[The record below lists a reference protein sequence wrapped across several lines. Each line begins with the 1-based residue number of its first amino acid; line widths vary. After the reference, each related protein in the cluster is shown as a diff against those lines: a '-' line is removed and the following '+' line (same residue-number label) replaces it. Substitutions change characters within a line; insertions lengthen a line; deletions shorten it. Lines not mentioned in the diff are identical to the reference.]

1 MAKRMTPAMER
12 IVHANTT
19 KSGKQKEFTFTR
31 DAWLRFK
38 RNKTAVI
45 GLIMIAL
52 ILFVA
57 AFAPLLCSYDYT
69 STDYMAAFQKP
80 NAEHWFGTDNLGRDL
95 FSRCIYGTRISV
107 PLGIICM
114 IFGCLTGGFL
124 GMVAAYFAGSVD
136 NIIMRVMDV
145 LQAIPGTLLAIVVV
159 ATLGN
164 GTFQLVVAL
173 LISSMPMMA
182 KTFRA
187 AIFTVRSADYMESC
201 RSIGASNMRLM
212 VQHALPN
219 ALGHIIIFAV
229 SSIPSTIM
237 IITSLSY
244 IGLGITP
251 PTPEWGALL
260 SAGKDYFMSY
270 GYMVLFP
277 GLMIMFTV
285 LAFNLFGDGLRDAL
299 DPRLK

>member
-12 IVHANTT
+12 INKANTT
-19 KSGKQKEFTFTR
+19 RSGRQKEFTFTR
-31 DAWLRFK
+31 DAWMRFK

-45 GLIMIAL
+45 GLVMIVI
-52 ILFVA
+52 ILLVA
-57 AFAPLLCSYDYT
+57 AFAPWLCPYDYT
-69 STDYMAAFQKP
+69 ETDYLAANQKP
-80 NAEHWFGTDNLGRDL
+80 SAEHWFGTDNLGRDL

-114 IFGCLTGGFL
+114 VFGCLTGGFL
-124 GMVAAYFAGSVD
+124 GMVAAYFAGATD
-136 NIIMRVMDV
+136 NIIMRIMDV
-145 LQAIPGTLLAIVVV
+145 LQAIPGTLLAIVVI

-164 GTFQLVVAL
+164 GTTQLVIAL

-201 RSIGASNMRLM
+201 RSIGAGNMRLM
-212 VQHALPN
+212 IHHALPN

-244 IGLGITP
+244 IGLGIQP
-251 PTPEWGALL
+251 PAPEWGALL
-260 SAGKDYFMSY
+260 SAGKNYFMSY
-270 GYMVLFP
+270 GYMVLYP